1 MENAARDALEGV
13 KQRIIVELSS
23 LRAYMAVR
31 FDKVEERLDR
41 LEGKIGPS
49 KPS

>member
-1 MENAARDALEGV
+1 MENAVRDALEGV
-13 KQRIIVELSS
+13 KQQIIVELSR
-23 LRAYMAVR
+23 LRDYMDVR
-31 FDKVEERLDR
+31 FDKVEERLNR